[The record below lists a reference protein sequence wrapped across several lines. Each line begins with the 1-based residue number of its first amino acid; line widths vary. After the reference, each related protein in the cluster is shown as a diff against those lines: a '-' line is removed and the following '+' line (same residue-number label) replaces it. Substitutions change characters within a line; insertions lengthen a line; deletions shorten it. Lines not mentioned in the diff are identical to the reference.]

1 MLPGPSV
8 IKEFENV
15 LAVHCQKDYVIST
28 CNASVGILGVFW
40 SMGLSNKEI
49 IVTPLTWPGAIAG
62 LLALNC
68 KLKFCPME
76 PDFLTIDAAEIS
88 KLITP
93 ETKAVFSTDFLG
105 YPCQLDKI
113 KKICEEYNVLLIHD
127 AASSFGSYYKGYQ
140 SGYYADV
147 SIYSFGQK
155 KLFSLGEGGAI
166 VTQSERIYEKLL
178 YGIAHPER
186 QQIEYDVCNP
196 FSLNISMNLLAAEYG
211 LKIFNEQI
219 NHIKYRAEAVVE
231 FLKCI
236 LQINN
241 QDDIQPNYYKALLTP
256 KDIILL
262 PSDLKAYVSVL
273 PTCILNTEL
282 IPQQNKRGEIITTD
296 RMRELTDEFRILDNS
311 FFNQHFNDSL
321 HFK

>member
-68 KLKFCPME
+68 KLKFCPVE

-105 YPCQLDKI
+105 
-113 KKICEEYNVLLIHD
+113 
-127 AASSFGSYYKGYQ
+127 
-140 SGYYADV
+140 
-147 SIYSFGQK
+147 
-155 KLFSLGEGGAI
+155 
-166 VTQSERIYEKLL
+166 
-178 YGIAHPER
+178 
-186 QQIEYDVCNP
+186 
-196 FSLNISMNLLAAEYG
+196 
-211 LKIFNEQI
+211 
-219 NHIKYRAEAVVE
+219 
-231 FLKCI
+231 
-236 LQINN
+236 
-241 QDDIQPNYYKALLTP
+241 
-256 KDIILL
+256 
-262 PSDLKAYVSVL
+262 
-273 PTCILNTEL
+273 
-282 IPQQNKRGEIITTD
+282 
-296 RMRELTDEFRILDNS
+296 
-311 FFNQHFNDSL
+311 
-321 HFK
+321 